1 MSAKATN
8 LALSDELV
16 DLNEADAN
24 QLQSLLPGIGNVL
37 ASRIVAYREEHGPF
51 ENPTDL
57 TKVNGIGEKLL
68 SKLAPRLS
76 MAPSGP
82 YSGYS
87 VRSEGPTSRS
97 DGPDAFGA
105 RLSGPDAFGAR
116 LGGLDAF
123 GARLDGPDAF
133 GARGRSFKD
142 DNDFPSVLSIQ
153 PNDSVE
159 TNPSVVFPSA
169 LKEENDFFESGDLRS
184 PGAPDLESL
193 LLRGNVHHSKPTE
206 AAETAHES
214 LRLKEPFALQ
224 EIETANG
231 EVIPLHRPWRAWGIA
246 AGIALF
252 SAAVGSIYGIRSQEG
267 GPRAGLERQV
277 VRTQD
282 QVADLQGSVQ
292 RLEKQSDTFASSI
305 NALDARISGQE
316 PARPTSAKR
325 TERTRANAA
334 DARPPATAPS
344 KTTEVRENVRQ
355 ALRTL
360 DTYLDDQPPADHGAR

>member
-8 LALSDELV
+8 LAVSEELV
-16 DLNEADAN
+16 DLNEATAD

-51 ENPTDL
+51 ENTTDL
-57 TKVNGIGEKLL
+57 AKVNGIGERML

-76 MAPSGP
+76 VAPSSP
-82 YSGYS
+82 FSGYS
-87 VRSEGPTSRS
+87 LRSEGPAPSLEPEAFGIRRS
-97 DGPDAFGA
+97 DTETFTA
-105 RLSGPDAFGAR
+105 RPAS
-116 LGGLDAF
+116 
-123 GARLDGPDAF
+123 
-133 GARGRSFKD
+133 KD
-142 DNDFPSVLSIQ
+142 DDEFPSVLSMG
-153 PNDSVE
+153 
-159 TNPSVVFPSA
+159 PSYSLGPDQRVDFPSA
-169 LKEENDFFESGDLRS
+169 LKAESNFFAEGDALRS

-193 LLRGNVHHSKPTE
+193 LLRGKVNHDKPAE
-206 AAETAHES
+206 VAATVHES
-214 LRLKEPFALQ
+214 LRLKEPVAVP

-252 SAAVGSIYGIRSQEG
+252 SGAIGSIYGIRSQEG

-282 QVADLQGSVQ
+282 QVADLKGSVKN
-292 RLEKQSDTFASSI
+292 LETQSEAFASSI
-305 NALDARISGQE
+305 NALDARISTQE
-316 PARPTSAKR
+316 QARPAAKAK
-325 TERTRANAA
+325 ERSHATPI
-334 DARPPATAPS
+334 DARPATTVPA

-360 DTYLDDQPPADHGAR
+360 DTYLGEQSTAERAGH